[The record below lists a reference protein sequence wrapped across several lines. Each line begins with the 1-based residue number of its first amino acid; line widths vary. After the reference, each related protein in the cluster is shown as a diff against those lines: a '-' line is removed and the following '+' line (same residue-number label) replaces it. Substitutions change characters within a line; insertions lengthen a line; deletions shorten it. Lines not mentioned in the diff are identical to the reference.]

1 MIPMFKDRKNIVIG
15 VLALGLAVCLFF
27 LLQKSTSPPYD
38 ETLINTRINT
48 LEQENTNLEKDIVL
62 ERIKSAKYL
71 IKIDSLRNHIP
82 IVEYKYIKIYEK
94 IDSDHVS
101 GSVAEFDSIFT
112 ANGIH

>member
-1 MIPMFKDRKNIVIG
+1 MNPMFKDRKNIVICL
-15 VLALGLAVCLFF
+15 LALGLVVCLFF
-27 LLQKSTSPPYD
+27 LLQKPASPPYD
-38 ETLINTRINT
+38 ETLINTRVNT
-48 LEQENTNLEKDIVL
+48 LEEENRRLQKDIAS
-62 ERIKSAKYL
+62 ERIKTANFL
-71 IKIDSLRNHIP
+71 MKIDSLRNQVP